1 MALRRLCKR
10 TNQPGEEGSVTRVE
24 AARLQRDVLEQL
36 RFRVAPRKSNID
48 DERNPAVVE
57 DGLWHNPTRKQTN
70 MGGNSETSYTS
81 NLNSLVDTFL
91 DKVQMSGGK
100 EKYTADAPL
109 CLPKASWCGA
119 FGGWKRVTEDVHT
132 TVKVL
137 GCCRGH
143 FFGVA
148 P

>member
-70 MGGNSETSYTS
+70 MGGSSETSFTS

-91 DKVQMSGGK
+91 EKAQISGRK
-100 EKYTADAPL
+100 EIYT
-109 CLPKASWCGA
+109 C
-119 FGGWKRVTEDVHT
+119 
-132 TVKVL
+132 
-137 GCCRGH
+137 
-143 FFGVA
+143 
-148 P
+148 